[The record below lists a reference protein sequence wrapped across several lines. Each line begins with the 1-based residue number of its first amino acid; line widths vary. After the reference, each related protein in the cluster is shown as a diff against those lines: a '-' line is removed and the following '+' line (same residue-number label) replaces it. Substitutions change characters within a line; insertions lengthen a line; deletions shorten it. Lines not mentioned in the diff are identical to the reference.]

1 MVEEAVV
8 DDVDL
13 RVELPAA
20 AFEVR
25 VDAVALPA
33 DVDDGV
39 LGGGGFD
46 RARVDLTGA
55 LAGVHERIAAARG
68 VHYVGHPVPGG
79 HRRVRPLLTV
89 DDRAVLRRSL
99 SNLVDALAALRLQ
112 FGSGFGEADGV
123 ADFRERREDVVE
135 RRRLDVVDVEA
146 AVAEVV
152 ADLALEGVAGEDY
165 VRAEVGHRLE
175 VGVQPAADHGGV
187 DISGMCGDADET
199 VATAEGGNGS
209 GGARCERDDAH
220 VRGFVPRGK
229 NRRGRDSPRRNS
241 ATVKCV
247 LSQPIGYDSPGFSGD
262 FTLMT
267 DARMRSREQERTDE
281 EETTD
286 GCPECG
292 GLVVQDEEHGESVCA
307 DCGLVVEEDGIDRG
321 PEWRAFDSK
330 EKDEKSRV
338 GAPTTNTMHDKGL
351 STNIDWR
358 DKDAYGNSLSSNQRQ
373 KMQRL
378 RKWNERF
385 RTRDAKERNL
395 KQALG
400 EIDRMASALGL
411 PDNVRETASV
421 IYRRALEDDLLP
433 GRSIEGV
440 ATSCVYAAA
449 RQAGVPRSLDEIAD
463 VSRVEKSEIARTYRY
478 VVREL
483 GLEVAPADPES
494 YVPRFA
500 SSLELSDESAHRAR
514 ELLKTAKDK
523 GVHSGKSPVGLAA
536 AAVYAAALLTNEKT
550 TQAKV
555 SEVADISEVTIRN
568 RYHELLEAE
577 DTIPV

>member
-1 MVEEAVV
+1 M
-8 DDVDL
+8 
-13 RVELPAA
+13 
-20 AFEVR
+20 
-25 VDAVALPA
+25 A
-33 DVDDGV
+33 DTTM
-39 LGGGGFD
+39 
-46 RARVDLTGA
+46 RAR
-55 LAGVHERIAAARG
+55 
-68 VHYVGHPVPGG
+68 
-79 HRRVRPLLTV
+79 
-89 DDRAVLRRSL
+89 
-99 SNLVDALAALRLQ
+99 
-112 FGSGFGEADGV
+112 
-123 ADFRERREDVVE
+123 RREAE
-135 RRRLDVVDVEA
+135 RE
-146 AVAEVV
+146 
-152 ADLALEGVAGEDY
+152 
-165 VRAEVGHRLE
+165 
-175 VGVQPAADHGGV
+175 
-187 DISGMCGDADET
+187 
-199 VATAEGGNGS
+199 
-209 GGARCERDDAH
+209 
-220 VRGFVPRGK
+220 
-229 NRRGRDSPRRNS
+229 
-241 ATVKCV
+241 
-247 LSQPIGYDSPGFSGD
+247 
-262 FTLMT
+262 
-267 DARMRSREQERTDE
+267 E
-281 EETTD
+281 EETQETETND
-286 GCPECG
+286 CPECG
-292 GLVVQDEEHGESVCA
+292 GLVIQDEEHGETVCA

-358 DKDAYGNSLSSNQRQ
+358 DQDAYGNSLSSNQRQ

-440 ATSCVYAAA
+440 STSCVYAAA

-483 GLEVAPADPES
+483 GLEVRPADPES

-500 SSLELSDESAHRAR
+500 SDLGLSDESEHRAR
-514 ELLKTAKDK
+514 ELLQTAKDQ

-577 DTIPV
+577 GAIPA